1 MSRFQTTRWSLIA
14 AAAHATPMQAR
25 SALEQLC
32 RAYRPPV
39 LAYIRRAG
47 HSSNDAEDLAQA
59 FFVRFLE
66 RGWYATADPLRG
78 RFRALLL
85 TSLRHFLTDEHARDV
100 AIKRGGGTLADDA
113 DVDQL
118 YDPAAESPEAAF
130 DRAWLGTVLARA
142 MHRLQ
147 AEWARAGKQAQFD
160 QLAPLLTGG
169 VEASELRAM
178 AEASGLRSN
187 TVAVQAH
194 RMRHR
199 LRQLVRLEL
208 LQTVASREALEQ
220 ELAELRS
227 LLPGC
232 AP

>member
-14 AAAHATPMQAR
+14 AATHAAPMHAR

-32 RAYRPPV
+32 CAYRPPV

-66 RGWYATADPLRG
+66 RGWYTTADPQRG

-85 TSLRHFLTDEHARDV
+85 TSLRHFLADAHAHDV
-100 AIKRGGGTLADDA
+100 AIKRGGGMLADDA

-118 YDPAAESPEAAF
+118 YDSAAETPEAAF

-147 AEWARAGKQAQFD
+147 TEWGRAGKQAQFD
-160 QLAPLLTGG
+160 QLAPLLTEG

-227 LLPGC
+227 FLPGHS
-232 AP
+232 P